1 VIDVLLRHTARLLLA
16 LRYRVRVTGLD
27 AVAQRGTSGIL
38 FLPNHPA
45 LIDPFIVLATLHK
58 RFRPRS
64 IADQDQIDRP
74 VIRWMARQIGAR
86 PIPSVARH
94 GAEARPKIQQA
105 LHECIE
111 DLRRGENLLLYPA
124 GRAYHQRYEDLRGNS
139 AVHTVLQALSDVR
152 VVLIRQ
158 RGLWGSAF
166 SRAGGREPHV
176 GQILKKGAL
185 ALLASGVFFAPRRDV
200 SLELVEPDDFPRN
213 GSREEINRYLEDF
226 YNQDAPPNLYVP
238 YTPWER
244 GGKTRR
250 PEPQRPA
257 IRGNL
262 DTVPPA
268 TRELVIQQ
276 LREMTGR
283 TEIRDDKH
291 LARDLGLDSLARV
304 ELVTWLE
311 GEFGFAQGDAEAL
324 QTVGHVLLAA
334 CGETVSTGPGELRP
348 IPHEW
353 FEETADN
360 APLRMPE
367 GETIPEAFLAQAR
380 QWPKRVVAADQVRGA
395 STFRDLVTAILVL
408 KPHLEMLGGER
419 LGIMLPAG
427 VTADTLYLATLFAG
441 KTPVMVNWTVGRR
454 HMSHS
459 LDLVGVR
466 QIVTAK
472 ALTSRLEARGVDFG
486 PLAERFVFLE
496 DVAEQIPFH
505 AKLAAAIR
513 SRLSWAPLRKARP
526 PQTAV
531 ILFTSGS
538 EALPK
543 AVPLTHENLLAN
555 LRDVTAVLSLR
566 ENDRLLGFLPPFH
579 AFGITCGVLTALCLG
594 LRTVHHANPTQA
606 ATLAALAEAYNTT
619 MLIGTPTFLSSLA
632 RAATERQL
640 ATIRLIV
647 TGAEKCPDRV
657 YAALAERC
665 PDATVLEGYGV
676 TECSPIISVNDDAAP
691 VPGTIGRV
699 LPGLDRAI
707 VSPESGEPVG
717 TGETGLLLVRGPSVF
732 DGYLHHDGPSP
743 FVEHAGETWYSTG
756 DLVSE
761 DDNGVLTFRGRLK
774 RFIKLGGEMISLPA
788 IETVLSRHYE
798 TEPDAERSIA
808 VVAIETEGRPETVLC
823 TTRPLD
829 RLEVNRTLKDAGLSP
844 LHNIRRVVHV
854 DSIPLLGSGKTDYR
868 ALKARL

>member
-1 VIDVLLRHTARLLLA
+1 
-16 LRYRVRVTGLD
+16 
-27 AVAQRGTSGIL
+27 
-38 FLPNHPA
+38 
-45 LIDPFIVLATLHK
+45 
-58 RFRPRS
+58 
-64 IADQDQIDRP
+64 
-74 VIRWMARQIGAR
+74 
-86 PIPSVARH
+86 
-94 GAEARPKIQQA
+94 
-105 LHECIE
+105 
-111 DLRRGENLLLYPA
+111 
-124 GRAYHQRYEDLRGNS
+124 
-139 AVHTVLQALSDVR
+139 
-152 VVLIRQ
+152 
-158 RGLWGSAF
+158 
-166 SRAGGREPHV
+166 
-176 GQILKKGAL
+176 
-185 ALLASGVFFAPRRDV
+185 
-200 SLELVEPDDFPRN
+200 
-213 GSREEINRYLEDF
+213 
-226 YNQDAPPNLYVP
+226 
-238 YTPWER
+238 
-244 GGKTRR
+244 
-250 PEPQRPA
+250 
-257 IRGNL
+257 
-262 DTVPPA
+262 
-268 TRELVIQQ
+268 
-276 LREMTGR
+276 
-283 TEIRDDKH
+283 
-291 LARDLGLDSLARV
+291 
-304 ELVTWLE
+304 
-311 GEFGFAQGDAEAL
+311 
-324 QTVGHVLLAA
+324 
-334 CGETVSTGPGELRP
+334 
-348 IPHEW
+348 
-353 FEETADN
+353 
-360 APLRMPE
+360 
-367 GETIPEAFLAQAR
+367 
-380 QWPKRVVAADQVRGA
+380 
-395 STFRDLVTAILVL
+395 
-408 KPHLEMLGGER
+408 
-419 LGIMLPAG
+419 
-427 VTADTLYLATLFAG
+427 
-441 KTPVMVNWTVGRR
+441 
-454 HMSHS
+454 
-459 LDLVGVR
+459 
-466 QIVTAK
+466 
-472 ALTSRLEARGVDFG
+472 
-486 PLAERFVFLE
+486 
-496 DVAEQIPFH
+496 
-505 AKLAAAIR
+505 
-513 SRLSWAPLRKARP
+513 
-526 PQTAV
+526 
-531 ILFTSGS
+531 
-538 EALPK
+538 
-543 AVPLTHENLLAN
+543 VPLTHENLLAN